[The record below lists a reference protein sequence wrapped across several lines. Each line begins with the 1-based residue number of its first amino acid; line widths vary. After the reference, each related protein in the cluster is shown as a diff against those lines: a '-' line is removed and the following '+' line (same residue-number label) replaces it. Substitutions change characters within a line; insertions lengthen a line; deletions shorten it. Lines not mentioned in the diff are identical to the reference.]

1 MIEMTNQLCVINVE
15 FHDTNGDSDNSDR
28 IAIIVHAK
36 DFNTINHEIGQ
47 KIETDE
53 IQCMDNFTN
62 YLVELD
68 DRGIYYREVSK
79 FYLHDVIPGA

>member
-15 FHDTNGDSDNSDR
+15 FHDTSGDSEYGDR
-28 IAIIVHAK
+28 MAIIVHMK
-36 DFNTINHEIGQ
+36 DFNTINHEIEQ
-47 KIETDE
+47 KIEEDE
-53 IQCMDNFTN
+53 IGNMDQFAK